1 MIRSRREISYGT
13 ADKTHLTL
21 SRGGH
26 SKLFSLVQPT
36 YPGTNRM
43 PIDPIPKQKSLLRNP
58 LLYTSAVVVVALL
71 GVVFVMVSR
80 WQERRSIDRQTEKQR
95 AEKQREE
102 DRVAV
107 EQLGGKD
114 FTILSFYA
122 SPTVIRRGESAQL
135 CYGVS
140 NAKSV
145 TLEPQ
150 TQPVWPSPAHCVD
163 VSPTKSMTYT
173 LTIVNAA
180 GASKSQTVEVKVR

>member
-1 MIRSRREISYGT
+1 M
-13 ADKTHLTL
+13 L
-21 SRGGH
+21 
-26 SKLFSLVQPT
+26 
-36 YPGTNRM
+36 
-43 PIDPIPKQKSLLRNP
+43 IDPIPEQKSLLRNP

-71 GVVFVMVSR
+71 GVVYVMFSR
-80 WQERRSIDRQTEKQR
+80 WQEHRSIDRHATEQR

-102 DRVAV
+102 DRVAL

-114 FTILSFYA
+114 FAILSFYA

-145 TLEPQ
+145 KLEPQ
-150 TQPVWPSPAHCVD
+150 PQPVWPSAAHCVE

-173 LTIVNAA
+173 LTIVDAA
-180 GASKSQTVEVKVR
+180 GATKSQTVELKVR

>member
-1 MIRSRREISYGT
+1 M
-13 ADKTHLTL
+13 L
-21 SRGGH
+21 
-26 SKLFSLVQPT
+26 
-36 YPGTNRM
+36 
-43 PIDPIPKQKSLLRNP
+43 IDPIPEQKSLLRNP

-71 GVVFVMVSR
+71 GVVYVMFSR
-80 WQERRSIDRQTEKQR
+80 WQEHRSIDRHATEQR

-102 DRVAV
+102 DRVAL

-145 TLEPQ
+145 KLEPQ
-150 TQPVWPSPAHCVD
+150 PQPVWPSAAHCVD
-163 VSPTKSMTYT
+163 VSPIKSMTYT
-173 LTIVNAA
+173 LTIVDAA
-180 GASKSQTVEVKVR
+180 GATKSQTVELKVR

>member
-1 MIRSRREISYGT
+1 
-13 ADKTHLTL
+13 
-21 SRGGH
+21 
-26 SKLFSLVQPT
+26 
-36 YPGTNRM
+36 M
-43 PIDPIPKQKSLLRNP
+43 PIDPVPEQKSLLRNP
-58 LLYTSAVVVVALL
+58 LLYTSAVVVAALL
-71 GVVFVMVSR
+71 GVVYVMFSR
-80 WQERRSIDRQTEKQR
+80 WQEHRSIDRQATEQR

-102 DRVAV
+102 DRVAL

-145 TLEPQ
+145 KLEPQ
-150 TQPVWPSPAHCVD
+150 PQPVWPSAAHCVD

-173 LTIVNAA
+173 LTAVDAA
-180 GASKSQTVEVKVR
+180 GATKSQTVELKVR

>member
-1 MIRSRREISYGT
+1 MTQNRNE
-13 ADKTHLTL
+13 
-21 SRGGH
+21 
-26 SKLFSLVQPT
+26 SL
-36 YPGTNRM
+36 Y
-43 PIDPIPKQKSLLRNP
+43 LRNP
-58 LLYTSAVVVVALL
+58 LLLLYTSAVVVVALL

-80 WQERRSIDRQTEKQR
+80 WQEHRSIDRQAEEQR

-107 EQLGGKD
+107 KQLGGKD
-114 FTILSFYA
+114 FAILSFYA

-145 TLEPQ
+145 KLEPQ
-150 TQPVWPSPAHCVD
+150 PQPVWPSAAHCVD

-173 LTIVNAA
+173 LTIADAA
-180 GASKSQTVEVKVR
+180 GATKSQTVEIKVR

>member
-1 MIRSRREISYGT
+1 
-13 ADKTHLTL
+13 
-21 SRGGH
+21 
-26 SKLFSLVQPT
+26 
-36 YPGTNRM
+36 M
-43 PIDPIPKQKSLLRNP
+43 PIDPVPEQKSLLRNP
-58 LLYTSAVVVVALL
+58 LLYTSAVLVVALL

-80 WQERRSIDRQTEKQR
+80 WQERRSIDRQAEQQR

-107 EQLGGKD
+107 AQLGGNE

-122 SPTVIRRGESAQL
+122 SPRVIRRGESAQL

-145 TLEPQ
+145 KLEPQ
-150 TQPVWPSPAHCVD
+150 PQPVWPSAAHCVD

-180 GASKSQTVEVKVR
+180 GAVKSQTVEVKVR

>member
-1 MIRSRREISYGT
+1 
-13 ADKTHLTL
+13 
-21 SRGGH
+21 
-26 SKLFSLVQPT
+26 
-36 YPGTNRM
+36 M
-43 PIDPIPKQKSLLRNP
+43 PIEPTPERKSLLKNP
-58 LLYTSAVVVVALL
+58 LLYTSAVLVVALL
-71 GVVFVMVSR
+71 GVVYVMLSR
-80 WQERRSIDRQTEKQR
+80 WQERRSIDRQAEQQR

-114 FTILSFYA
+114 FAILSFYA

-145 TLEPQ
+145 KLEPQ
-150 TQPVWPSPAHCVD
+150 TQPVWPSPAYCVD
-163 VSPTKSMTYT
+163 VSPIKSMTYT

-180 GASKSQTVEVKVR
+180 GAAKSQTVEVKVR

>member
-1 MIRSRREISYGT
+1 
-13 ADKTHLTL
+13 
-21 SRGGH
+21 
-26 SKLFSLVQPT
+26 
-36 YPGTNRM
+36 M
-43 PIDPIPKQKSLLRNP
+43 PIDPVPEQKSLLRNP
-58 LLYTSAVVVVALL
+58 LLYTSAVLVVALL

-80 WQERRSIDRQTEKQR
+80 WQERRSIDRQAEQQR

-107 EQLGGKD
+107 AQLGGNE

-145 TLEPQ
+145 KLEPQ
-150 TQPVWPSPAHCVD
+150 PQPVWPSAAHCVD

-180 GASKSQTVEVKVR
+180 GAVKSQTVEVKVR